1 MRTRDWV
8 NKRQT
13 QGSLTGDGL
22 RGRWSG
28 PSGVECDVYFLLGGM
43 KWALTYPGLALVET
57 GAVKRANIETK
68 PRRKTAVNNVVIDFL
83 ARLTFF
89 RDASAPSRYFC
100 SHAPAPVISHTVATP
115 AIFGHPFLFPLQPL
129 PSPRVVS
136 ARTIPLASP
145 PRRNKSTGWFAA
157 SGLKTSKHF

>member
-1 MRTRDWV
+1 EFPGHREREGVAGGGQPAQGGDLMRTRDWV

-83 ARLTFF
+83 A
-89 RDASAPSRYFC
+89 
-100 SHAPAPVISHTVATP
+100 
-115 AIFGHPFLFPLQPL
+115 
-129 PSPRVVS
+129 
-136 ARTIPLASP
+136 
-145 PRRNKSTGWFAA
+145 
-157 SGLKTSKHF
+157 